1 MAERMKLKITEV
13 FARQEVGDNKIPKL
27 PFKALN
33 ENGAE
38 HSYFTFKTSLFE
50 TIEKKGELDAEVET
64 ETKGDF
70 INRKITQLYVDG
82 QPVQVKKA
90 QSGKSQLTP
99 EQWAEKDRI
108 ERRSFERQKAADIA
122 AQIIEKPSSLEK
134 WASAADYIYDWISEG
149 KQPKTIEK
157 PQDAKPAEKK
167 AKAKAEDIF
176 PDEKRNPESLVKIP
190 DLQKALKEDFG
201 MTDQQM
207 KDELKIKYW
216 SDLSTTPAEAYK
228 NIASS
233 RPDK

>member
-1 MAERMKLKITEV
+1 MAERMKLKIMEV
-13 FARQEVGDNKIPKL
+13 MARQEVGDNKIPKL
-27 PFKALN
+27 SFKALN

-38 HSYFTFKTSLFE
+38 HTYFTFKTSLFE

-64 ETKGDF
+64 ETKGDY
-70 INRKITQLYVDG
+70 INHKITQLYVDG
-82 QPVQVKKA
+82 QPVQVKKDW
-90 QSGKSQLTP
+90 SGKSQLTP

-108 ERRSFERQKAADIA
+108 ERRSIERQVSAKIA
-122 AQIIEKPSSLEK
+122 AEIIEKPASLEK
-134 WASAADYIYDWISEG
+134 WAGAADYIFDWISEG
-149 KQPKTIEK
+149 KPTDK

-167 AKAKAEDIF
+167 AKPVPKAEDIF

-216 SDLSTTPAEAYK
+216 SDLSITPAEAYK
-228 NIASS
+228 KIASS